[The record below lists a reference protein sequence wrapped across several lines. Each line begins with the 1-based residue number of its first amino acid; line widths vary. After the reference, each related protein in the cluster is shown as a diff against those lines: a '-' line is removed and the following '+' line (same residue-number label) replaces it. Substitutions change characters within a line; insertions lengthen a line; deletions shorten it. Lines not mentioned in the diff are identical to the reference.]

1 LPREKRVNKYG
12 EEFQMKL
19 CKLAVLCVLFAGAFV
34 QAHSQTQLRVDVPFN
49 FTIGNHSLPAGQYKV
64 QTAWSDSNLTWRIS
78 DQDGKSVFL
87 TTNTV
92 ESLKAAHQPSLVF
105 RKIGAEYSLVQFW
118 LDGSSGRDV
127 IRPKIANTVI
137 AQSDFVE
144 IAATSTS
151 GR

>member
-1 LPREKRVNKYG
+1 
-12 EEFQMKL
+12 MKL
-19 CKLAVLCVLFAGAFV
+19 CKLAVLCVLFAGAFL

-64 QTAWSDSNLTWRIS
+64 QTAWSDTNTTWRIS
-78 DQDGKSVFL
+78 DQDGKSVVL
-87 TTNTV
+87 LTNTAV
-92 ESLKAAHQPSLVF
+92 SSKAEQSPSMVF

-118 LDGSSGRDV
+118 LDGSSGREV

-137 AQSDFVE
+137 AQSDVVR
-144 IAATSTS
+144 ITGSAS